1 MKRIYKY
8 EIHSDCTVQLPP
20 GAEILSVG
28 VQFNQLMCWA
38 SVEPSDKIET
48 RHLLIGGTGFEPP
61 VNPGRFL
68 GTHLLDGGSTV
79 LHVWERAD
87 A

>member
-8 EIHSDCTVQLPP
+8 GVHLGGTVLLPT

-28 VQFNQLMCWA
+28 VQHNQLVCWA
-38 SVEPSDKIET
+38 SAEPSDRIET
-48 RHLLIGGTGFEPP
+48 RHLLIGGMGFEPP

-79 LHVWERAD
+79 LHVWERA
-87 A
+87 